1 MQVYFKN
8 DYTGAIVDIINS
20 QFPDRLETIL
30 NIKQRGDSF
39 RNKLIKELQESK
51 EFQIDSEGSKIGV
64 VGHSV
69 FFKVYTADEIYWEDI
84 FDEETNNKYPC
95 DQHSLTMMN
104 CEIHPDQSIP
114 QPR

>member
-39 RNKLIKELQESK
+39 RNKLIKELKESK
-51 EFQIDSEGSKIGV
+51 
-64 VGHSV
+64 
-69 FFKVYTADEIYWEDI
+69 
-84 FDEETNNKYPC
+84 
-95 DQHSLTMMN
+95 
-104 CEIHPDQSIP
+104 
-114 QPR
+114 